1 MCDVYSILYID
12 CMKLPIKDDK
22 CKKEFALWEDCYKNT
37 YFSEFKKIEKDKK
50 ISIEEK
56 VITTSKAPSIQ

>member
-1 MCDVYSILYID
+1 
-12 CMKLPIKDDK
+12 MKLPIKDDK